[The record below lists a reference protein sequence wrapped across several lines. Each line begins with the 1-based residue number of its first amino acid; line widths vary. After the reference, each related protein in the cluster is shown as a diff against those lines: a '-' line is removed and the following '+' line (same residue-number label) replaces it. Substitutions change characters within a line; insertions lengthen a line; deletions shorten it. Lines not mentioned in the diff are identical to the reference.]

1 MIFQY
6 TLKKGETEITKFY
19 LLRESFIKILNPKNE
34 KEFKLYEAYS
44 NIFINM
50 FFLKCHYPIKTE
62 KFIQN
67 FMKKYKDKLI
77 INVNKNL
84 KI

>member
-6 TLKKGETEITKFY
+6 TLEKKENEINKYF
-19 LLRESFIKILNPKNE
+19 LLRESFIKLLKPKNN

-50 FFLKCHYPIKTE
+50 FFFKCRYTIKTE
-62 KFIQN
+62 KFI
-67 FMKKYKDKLI
+67 KKFIKNYKDKLI
-77 INVNKNL
+77 IDVNKN
-84 KI
+84 IE